1 MSTYTP
7 TPDEPSTLTI
17 WDTDTIALGGVNGP
31 MNVPLKTLADNIAWL
46 KDAVETLQA
55 NMLTVVPVGTI
66 IAVPYTT
73 PPTGF
78 MEADGS
84 AILISEYSAL
94 AGVLYCGNTDN
105 STASWGYRCAN
116 ADGSGRSTSGT
127 YIVLPDLRGQFVRG
141 LDNGRDLDADR
152 SLWAAQDDAL
162 GFGLATNAMPVLGV
176 FVQTLRT
183 PRFPTSDA
191 IDGLEEGAEWS
202 TYNSVNY
209 SISRIDSS
217 SLAAETRPTNIAL
230 MYCIKY

>member
-31 MNVPLKTLADNIAWL
+31 MNLPLKTLANNIAWL
-46 KDAVETLQA
+46 KDAVETLQS

-78 MEADGS
+78 LEADGS

-94 AGVLYCGNTDN
+94 AEVLYCGNTDN
-105 STASWGYRCAN
+105 PTASWGYRCAN
-116 ADGSGRSTSGT
+116 ADGSGHSTSGT
-127 YIVLPDLRGQFVRG
+127 YIVLPDLRGQFIRG
-141 LDNGRDLDADR
+141 LDNGRDLDTDR
-152 SLWAAQDDAL
+152 SLWAAQNDAM
-162 GFGLATNAMPVLGV
+162 GFNLATNLMPVLGV

-183 PRFPTSDA
+183 PRFPVSDA
-191 IDGLEEGAEWS
+191 IDGLEEGVEFSKWG
-202 TYNSVNY
+202 SVDY
-209 SISRIDSS
+209 SITRVDGDF
-217 SLAAETRPTNIAL
+217 AAETRPTNIAL